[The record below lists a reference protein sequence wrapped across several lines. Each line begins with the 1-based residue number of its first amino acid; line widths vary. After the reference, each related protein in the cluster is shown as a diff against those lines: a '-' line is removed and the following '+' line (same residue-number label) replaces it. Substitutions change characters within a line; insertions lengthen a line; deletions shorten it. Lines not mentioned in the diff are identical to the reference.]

1 MNLPKDDI
9 DRLLEQS
16 GAGSSAATSEA
27 LSRLREVAESLRPP
41 EPVRI

>member
-16 GAGSSAATSEA
+16 GAGNSAATSEA
-27 LSRLREVAESLRPP
+27 LSKLRKVAESLQPP
-41 EPVRI
+41 ETIRI